1 MKQEPRISTKGRSSF
16 GRQNSFKLRSGQI
29 KFQTLVSFAKKN
41 YFLLI
46 FVACIGFVGLVAF
59 YKLFISKPTYV
70 YTKVKVGQ
78 GMWWATTQRPNLW
91 FVRAIQQ
98 AKEQKDL
105 TGKPVAKIL
114 DVSYYPY
121 FGSGQYDIYLT
132 LQLKVSKVGSTGT
145 YNFNR
150 ATIGVGS
157 AIDLEFPN
165 TQFSGTILALSEHP
179 FKETYVT
186 KVIYLYKKA
195 VNPWEYD
202 QIQVGDYL
210 FNGKE
215 RAFEILSKE
224 KGPAI
229 SELLGQL
236 GGQMTWDTQPYQYV
250 QIKAKIRV
258 KKEDNQYVFGEEYVL
273 SPGRTFP
280 VSLNDL
286 TLNDYIITKVQ

>member
-1 MKQEPRISTKGRSSF
+1 
-16 GRQNSFKLRSGQI
+16 
-29 KFQTLVSFAKKN
+29 
-41 YFLLI
+41 
-46 FVACIGFVGLVAF
+46 VGVVAF
-59 YKLFISKPTYV
+59 YKLFVSKPTYI
-70 YTKVKVGQ
+70 YAKVKVGQ
-78 GMWWATTQRPNLW
+78 GMWWATTQRPSLW
-91 FVRAIQQ
+91 FVKGIQQ

-121 FGSGQYDIYLT
+121 YGSGQYDIYLT

-165 TQFSGTILALSEHP
+165 TQFSGTVLALSEHP
-179 FKETYVT
+179 FKEAYVS
-186 KVIYLYKKA
+186 KIIYLYKKA

-215 RAFEILSKE
+215 KIFEILDKE

-229 SELLGQL
+229 SDLLGQL
-236 GGQMTWDTQPYQYV
+236 GGQLTWDTQPYQYV
-250 QIKAKIRV
+250 KIKARIRV
-258 KKEDNQYVFGEEYVL
+258 KKEDRQYVFGEEYVL

-280 VSLNDL
+280 VSLTNL
-286 TLNDYIITKVQ
+286 TLNDYIVTKVE